1 MLFIRDHGFDLLDRV
16 DRFGFGEGGGREVGL
31 GVAQVAKGFLGL
43 QEEESFVEV
52 DSTVVLFFQDAPEVG
67 GTVYCGFHDL
77 VACSLHEK

>member
-16 DRFGFGEGGGREVGL
+16 DRFGFGEGGSREVGL
-31 GVAQVAKGFLGL
+31 GIAQVAEGFLGL
-43 QEEESFVEV
+43 QEEESLVVV

-67 GTVYCGFHDL
+67 GTVYCGFDDL